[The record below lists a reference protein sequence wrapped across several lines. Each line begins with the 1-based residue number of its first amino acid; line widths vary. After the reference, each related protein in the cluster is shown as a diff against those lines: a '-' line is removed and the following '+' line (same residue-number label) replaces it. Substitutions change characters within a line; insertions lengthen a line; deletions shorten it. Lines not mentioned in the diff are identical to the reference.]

1 MDKLSLITSQNS
13 NGISVIN
20 NGEFSS
26 LINFDS
32 GNISGIFLKSDNSRP
47 IRCSELN
54 NKLSNRKYN
63 LWNIKYISTETDDK
77 GKTVIKSDYRNR
89 SDLFSIKSVNP
100 FESNYSIDNLIPLI
114 ATDESNDS
122 ELGYIEYV
130 DGKEGEEIKKEK
142 GIKSSLYINSDYWD
156 LSEQEQNLR
165 EEDPSIENNGWFN
178 NYSSTKKRI
187 NLVESGTSLTI
198 INRESDTYTDTVD
211 FRDIINYSRQPGL
224 LAYLT
229 LEVGCTIEK
238 TKDSYE
244 YFTRVYEFSL
254 FQYLDTNSGNGEL
267 KSEDFI
273 LETENGILIEFIDGI
288 LRVISSN
295 SQITECIINNC
306 ILEYGKLN

>member
-20 NGEFSS
+20 NGEYSS

-63 LWNIKYISTETDDK
+63 LWNVKYISTETDDK
-77 GKTVIKSDYRNR
+77 GKTVIKSDYENR

-100 FESNYSIDNLIPLI
+100 FESNYSINNLIPLI
-114 ATDESNDS
+114 STDESNDS
-122 ELGYIEYV
+122 EPDYIEYV
-130 DGKEGEEIKKEK
+130 DGEEGDEIKKEK
-142 GIKSSLYINSDYWD
+142 GIKSSLYINSAWEF
-156 LSEQEQNLR
+156 SEQEQNLR
-165 EEDPSIENNGWFN
+165 EEDPSIENNGWIN

-198 INRESDTYTDTVD
+198 INRESDIYTDTID
-211 FRDIINYSRQPGL
+211 FRDIINYSRQPDL

-229 LEVGCTIEK
+229 LEIGCTIEK
-238 TKDSYE
+238 AKDSYE

-254 FQYLDTNSGNGEL
+254 FQYLDTNNGNGEL